1 MDKKFYITTPIYYV
15 NDKPHAGHAYTTLV
29 ADVLARYHRQNG
41 EDTFFLTGTDEH
53 GSKIAEAAAK
63 HNQTPQEFC
72 DQVSGVFKTA
82 WDKDHLGIAYDYF
95 IRTTDPNH
103 EQAVRDIFQK
113 LLEAK
118 TPANNPVLYEGEY
131 AGLYCTGCEKFLT
144 EKELVNGLCPDH
156 KRAPEVLKEKN
167 YFFRLADYLPAI
179 EQKIVSGELQIL
191 PEHKK
196 NEALGFIKQNVPDFS
211 VSRSSV
217 KWGVDLPFAPG
228 QVAYVWIDA
237 LSNYITALGYP
248 KNLEL
253 MAKYWPAD
261 VQLMAQ
267 DISKF
272 HTIYWPALL
281 MALNLPLPKTM
292 FIHGFFT
299 IDGQKMSK
307 SIGNVIDPNDLVAQ
321 FGQDGTRYLLLS
333 QFPLGQEADLQAS
346 LFKER
351 YNNDLANGLGNLVAR
366 TANMIETYL
375 AGKNPITKKNSLNL
389 NNDLPDLNK
398 FFIYE
403 YLVAIRSLIDQANRL
418 IDEKKPWQLV
428 KTDLAS
434 TQEVL
439 GQVGELIILVAE
451 KLAPIMPAISA
462 KITKQ
467 FTSDIIKKE
476 EALFPRLN

>member
-1 MDKKFYITTPIYYV
+1 MNKKFYITTPIYYV

-29 ADVLARYHRQNG
+29 ADVLARFHRQKG
-41 EDTFFLTGTDEH
+41 DDTFFLTGTDEH
-53 GSKIAEAAAK
+53 GSKIAEAAERN
-63 HNQTPQEFC
+63 NQTPQEFC
-72 DQVSGVFKTA
+72 DQVSGSFKTA

-113 LLEAK
+113 LLAAK
-118 TPANNPVLYEGEY
+118 TPAGNSVLYEGEY
-131 AGLYCTGCEKFLT
+131 EGLYCTGCEKFLT

-156 KRAPEVLKEKN
+156 QRAPELLKEKN

-179 EQKIVSGELQIL
+179 EQKITSGELQVL
-191 PEHKK
+191 PESKK

-217 KWGVDLPFAPG
+217 KWGIDLPFAPG
-228 QVAYVWIDA
+228 QVAYVWVDA

-248 KNLEL
+248 KNSEL

-281 MALNLPLPKTM
+281 MALDLPLPKTM

-307 SIGNVIDPNDLVAQ
+307 TIGNVINPNDLVAQ
-321 FGQDGTRYLLLS
+321 FGQDATRYLLLS

-346 LFKER
+346 LFKDR
-351 YNNDLANGLGNLVAR
+351 YNNDLANGIGNLVSR
-366 TANMIETYL
+366 TANMVESYL
-375 AGKNPITKKNSLNL
+375 AGKKPTLKKSTLDSNVNLPELNQFL
-389 NNDLPDLNK
+389 
-398 FFIYE
+398 IYE
-403 YLVAIRSLIDQANRL
+403 YLLAVRSFIDQANKL
-418 IDEKKPWQLV
+418 IDEQKPWQLA
-428 KTDLAS
+428 KTDLKA
-434 TQEVL
+434 TENVL
-439 GQVGELIILVAE
+439 GQVIELITFIAQS
-451 KLAPIMPAISA
+451 LAPIMPTTSA

-476 EALFPRLN
+476 EPLFPRL